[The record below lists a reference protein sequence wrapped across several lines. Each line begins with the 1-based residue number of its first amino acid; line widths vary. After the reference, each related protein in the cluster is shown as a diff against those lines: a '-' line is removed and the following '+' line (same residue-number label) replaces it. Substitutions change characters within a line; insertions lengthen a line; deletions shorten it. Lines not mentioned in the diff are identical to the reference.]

1 MDDPN
6 GVQARQNER
15 HALGGPTMGM
25 PGRVPGGSRWLGS
38 LFSTA
43 ARCQRF
49 FDQGGVAERPALAMG
64 SSTLASRFSVNP
76 DRIRTSLTGQVTS
89 ANSN

>member
-1 MDDPN
+1 MEQRGVGGRGGMDDPN
-6 GVQARQNER
+6 GVQARQNEK

-43 ARCQRF
+43 ARC
-49 FDQGGVAERPALAMG
+49 
-64 SSTLASRFSVNP
+64 
-76 DRIRTSLTGQVTS
+76 
-89 ANSN
+89 